1 VIAKHLRRIGLVL
14 LCSLSVAG
22 CATDRSV
29 AMDPNI
35 EVTDL
40 ATLPAPRTSA
50 YYGVRPLET
59 LEITVRQ
66 DESLNGTYVV
76 NTDGEI
82 DFPYVGRIQAAGLL
96 PGELARRIEAALDPA
111 YVIDPDVKV
120 RSTLDRQPSI
130 SIGGQVATPGNVSV
144 IAAPTLM
151 RAINLAGGVTEY
163 AALDDVLVFRQVGN
177 ERYIGV
183 YNIGA
188 IQRGNYAD
196 PTLYPDDIV
205 MVGDS
210 PAKRRLQAILQYL
223 PLAVSTT
230 ILVDRVKN

>member
-1 VIAKHLRRIGLVL
+1 MIAKHVRRIGLVL

-22 CATDRSV
+22 CATDRSL
-29 AMDPNI
+29 ALDPNI

-40 ATLPAPRTSA
+40 TTLPAPRTSD
-50 YYGVRPLET
+50 YFGVRPLET

-66 DESLNGTYVV
+66 DDTLNGTYVV
-76 NTDGEI
+76 DTDGNVE
-82 DFPYVGRIQAAGLL
+82 FPYIGVVHAEGLL
-96 PGELARRIEAALDPA
+96 PGQLARKIESALDPA
-111 YVIDPDVKV
+111 YVIDPDVTV

-130 SIGGQVATPGNVSV
+130 SIGGQVNTPGNLSV

-163 AALDDVLVFRQVGN
+163 AKLDDVLVFREVDN
-177 ERYIGV
+177 ARYIGV

-230 ILVDRVKN
+230 ILVDRVSN